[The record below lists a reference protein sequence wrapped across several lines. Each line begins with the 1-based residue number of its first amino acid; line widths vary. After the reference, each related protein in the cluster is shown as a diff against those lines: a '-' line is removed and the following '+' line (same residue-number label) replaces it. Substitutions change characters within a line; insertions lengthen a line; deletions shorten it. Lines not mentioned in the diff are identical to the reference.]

1 MTPNKLQPGDEIRIV
16 ALARSASDIDET
28 VLRRATM
35 ALESLGLTVTFSEN
49 AFSRS
54 QRGCP
59 SDQEK
64 ADDLHAAFND
74 SKVKAI
80 LAAKSATRQNRLET
94 NWR

>member
-49 AFSRS
+49 AFSRY
-54 QRGCP
+54 QRG
-59 SDQEK
+59 
-64 ADDLHAAFND
+64 
-74 SKVKAI
+74 
-80 LAAKSATRQNRLET
+80 
-94 NWR
+94 

>member
-16 ALARSASDIDET
+16 ALARSASDIDEA
-28 VLRRATM
+28 VLQRATM
-35 ALESLGLTVTFSEN
+35 ALESLGLTVAFSKN

-64 ADDLHAAFND
+64 VDDLHTAFRFE
-74 SKVKAI
+74 S
-80 LAAKSATRQNRLET
+80 
-94 NWR
+94 

>member
-1 MTPNKLQPGDEIRIV
+1 MAPNKLQSGDEIRIV

-35 ALESLGLTVTFSEN
+35 VLESLGLTVTFSEN

-64 ADDLHAAFND
+64 VDDLHAAFTD

-80 LAAKSATRQNRLET
+80 LAAIGGFNS